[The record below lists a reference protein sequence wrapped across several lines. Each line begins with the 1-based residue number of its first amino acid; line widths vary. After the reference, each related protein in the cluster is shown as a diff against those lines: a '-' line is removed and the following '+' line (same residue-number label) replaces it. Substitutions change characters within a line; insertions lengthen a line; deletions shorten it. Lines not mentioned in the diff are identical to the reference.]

1 MKQSLKGAQ
10 TKGYSPTGPGEVRSI
25 FITLSDVEGF
35 SDGSVGKGSACNA
48 GDTGDA
54 GLIPKLGRSL
64 GEENGNPLQY
74 SCLENLMDIGTWQ
87 ATVHRVTKSQT

>member
-10 TKGYSPTGPGEVRSI
+10 TKGYSPTGPREVRSI

-54 GLIPKLGRSL
+54 GSVPDSL
-64 GEENGNPLQY
+64 E
-74 SCLENLMDIGTWQ
+74 
-87 ATVHRVTKSQT
+87 